1 MACLMRLFENDCL
14 SSVAH
19 CEARLSL
26 GFSHRDKTTRLTRR
40 EHFGPLRVQKPLYPE
55 GDEVCH
61 AIVVHPPGGVVG
73 GDALAIDV
81 RLEDRAS
88 ALIATP
94 GAAKWYKANGKTSQQ
109 SVRLDAGAEASLEW
123 LPQETI
129 FFDAAH
135 VDLEHD
141 VVLGKDAS
149 YIGSEILCFGRT
161 ASGEKFSSGS
171 VRQRTRIR
179 RDGRLLWFEQGRMDA
194 GASAMHSPLGLAGRS
209 VCATLI
215 AVGKTL
221 PSAAIATMREE
232 IQEEARAHADSAD
245 MFGITQMKSV
255 VAVRYLGNSS
265 ETARRITMCAWQ
277 LLRPQLIGRTAVVP
291 RIWNT

>member
-1 MACLMRLFENDCL
+1 MRLFADDRL
-14 SSVAH
+14 SIASS

-26 GFSHRDKTTRLTRR
+26 GFTSHNGATRLTHR
-40 EHFGPLRVQKPLYPE
+40 EHVGQLRVQKPLYPE

-73 GDALAIDV
+73 GDELAIDV
-81 RLEDRAS
+81 RVEDRAS

-94 GAAKWYKANGKTSQQ
+94 GAAKWYKANGKTSRQ
-109 SVRLDAGAEASLEW
+109 SVHLAAGSETSLEW
-123 LPQETI
+123 LPQEAI
-129 FFDAAH
+129 FFNSAQ
-135 VDLEHD
+135 VELEHD

-149 YIGSEILCFGRT
+149 YIGCEILCFGRA
-161 ASGEKFSSGS
+161 ASGEKFLSGS
-171 VRQRTRIR
+171 VRQRTSIR
-179 RDGRLLWFEQGRMDA
+179 RDGRLLWFEQGAIDA
-194 GASAMHSPLGLAGRS
+194 GSGAMHGPLGLAGRS

-221 PSAAIATMREE
+221 PATVVGALRED
-232 IQEEARAHADSAD
+232 AGTRADNAD
-245 MFGITQMKSV
+245 MFGVTQSKAV
-255 VAVRYLGNSS
+255 VVVRYLGNSS
-265 ETARRITMCAWQ
+265 ETARRIMMHAWQ